1 VTRTLLTLFI
11 AALTLGTGL
20 YAALVQSSNYERARQ
35 LAELQRSWENL
46 EAINVQR
53 EARAA
58 AHLVGSDDGAR
69 PDSVPF
75 EGGYGEV
82 AQ

>member
-1 VTRTLLTLFI
+1 MTRTVLTLFLG
-11 AALTLGTGL
+11 ALTLATGL
-20 YAALVQSSNYERARQ
+20 WTALVQSSNHERARQ

-58 AHLVGSDDGAR
+58 AHLVDGA
-69 PDSVPF
+69 SA
-75 EGGYGEV
+75 EGDYAEV
-82 AQ
+82 VQ